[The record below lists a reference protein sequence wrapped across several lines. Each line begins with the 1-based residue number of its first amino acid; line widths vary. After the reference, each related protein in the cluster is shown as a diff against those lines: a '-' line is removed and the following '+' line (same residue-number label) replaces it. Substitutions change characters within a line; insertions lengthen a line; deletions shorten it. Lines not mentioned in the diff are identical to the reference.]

1 MDETSLQ
8 QTSPR
13 DTVGGMGIVDDL
25 LQHPGLYLG
34 IDHDTAGRGEAAA
47 KILVA
52 ALPGGAG
59 VTLDYETFNAA
70 NQDRVRGHH
79 EHAVLARTHLGSAI
93 LVSGHIHADS
103 VAVLHET
110 SPGVF
115 ELRDEGSPFP
125 MKITM
130 SMPEPGQLVHSWWY
144 GAPGEA
150 AEERDRAELRLQPA
164 S

>member
-1 MDETSLQ
+1 M
-8 QTSPR
+8 
-13 DTVGGMGIVDDL
+13 
-25 LQHPGLYLG
+25 
-34 IDHDTAGRGEAAA
+34 
-47 KILVA
+47 
-52 ALPGGAG
+52 
-59 VTLDYETFNAA
+59 
-70 NQDRVRGHH
+70 
-79 EHAVLARTHLGSAI
+79 
-93 LVSGHIHADS
+93 SGHSHADW

-115 ELRDEGSPFP
+115 ELRDEASPFP
-125 MKITM
+125 MKIAI

>member
-1 MDETSLQ
+1 MRVSGW
-8 QTSPR
+8 
-13 DTVGGMGIVDDL
+13 DTVRRMGIVDEL
-25 LQHPGLYLG
+25 LGHPGLYLG

-47 KILVA
+47 RILVTP
-52 ALPGGAG
+52 LPGRAG

-70 NQDRVRGHH
+70 NPDRIRGHH
-79 EHAVLARTHLGSAI
+79 EHAVLARTHAGSAI
-93 LVSGHIHADS
+93 LVSGHIHAES

-115 ELRDEGSPFP
+115 APRDEELPFP
-125 MKITM
+125 MKITI
-130 SMPEPGQLVHSWWY
+130 SMPEPGRLVHSWWY
-144 GAPGEA
+144 GAPGDE

>member
-1 MDETSLQ
+1 
-8 QTSPR
+8 
-13 DTVGGMGIVDDL
+13 MGIVDDL
-25 LQHPGLYLG
+25 VQHSGLYLG
-34 IDHDTAGRGEAAA
+34 IDRDTAGRGEVAA
-47 KILVA
+47 KILITP
-52 ALPGGAG
+52 LPGSAG

-79 EHAVLARTHLGSAI
+79 EHAVLARTHVGPAI
-93 LVSGHIHADS
+93 LVSGHMHADS

-125 MKITM
+125 MKITI
-130 SMPEPGQLVHSWWY
+130 SMPEPGRLFHSWWY

-150 AEERDRAELRLQPA
+150 PVERDRAVLRLQPRF
-164 S
+164 